1 MQTASMLINKFL
13 IFFLNGFI
21 VEFEINQMNLPKF
34 DNNSNGNNTQHVSIN
49 SHNQG
54 QTALANDLVSIFK
67 SNFYIDFYFYF

>member
-1 MQTASMLINKFL
+1 
-13 IFFLNGFI
+13 
-21 VEFEINQMNLPKF
+21 MNLPKF